1 LNACRTICAAGDT
14 RLMDQSFDQPW
25 PTSLAEAR
33 AIQQHIRTRIITHDA
48 HGPIRTVAGVD
59 TGYSGDSALAAVV
72 VLAFPSLE
80 VLDYAVARRQ
90 IDFPYVPGYL
100 SFREAPAVLDAL
112 ASLRITPDLL
122 ICDGHGLAHP
132 RRCGIASHLG
142 VLTDLP
148 SIGCAKSLLVGTHEP
163 LPDVR
168 GAWMPLHDQGEVV
181 GAALRTR
188 PGVRPVYV
196 SIGHRVALETAI
208 RFVMACV
215 TRYRLPETTR
225 AADALASHGR
235 LPR

>member
-1 LNACRTICAAGDT
+1 MKPSADH
-14 RLMDQSFDQPW
+14 PW
-25 PTSLAEAR
+25 PVDLGEAR
-33 AIQQHIRTRIITHDA
+33 VIQEQIRVQVIARDA
-48 HGPIRTVAGVD
+48 FGPIRTVAGVD

-72 VLAFPSLE
+72 VLAFPSLQA
-80 VLDYAVARRQ
+80 LDYAVARRQ
-90 IDFPYVPGYL
+90 ISFPYVPGYL

-122 ICDGHGLAHP
+122 MCDGHGLAHP
-132 RRCGIASHLG
+132 RRCGIACHLG

-148 SIGCAKSLLVGTHEP
+148 SIGCAKSVLVGAHDP

-168 GAWMPLHDQGEVV
+168 GAWTPLRHDDEIV

-196 SIGHRVALETAI
+196 SVGHRVSLETAI
-208 RFVMACV
+208 QFVMACV

-235 LPR
+235 IPR

>member
-1 LNACRTICAAGDT
+1 MTPSVNH
-14 RLMDQSFDQPW
+14 PW
-25 PTSLAEAR
+25 PTDLDEAR
-33 AIQQHIRTRIITHDA
+33 AIQEQIRAQVITHDA
-48 HGPIRTVAGVD
+48 FGTIRTIAGVD

-72 VLAFPSLE
+72 TLAFPSLQT
-80 VLDYAVARRQ
+80 LDYAVARRQ
-90 IDFPYVPGYL
+90 IGFPYIPGYL

-112 ASLRITPDLL
+112 ASLHIAPDLL

-132 RRCGIASHLG
+132 RRCGIACHIG

-148 SIGCAKSLLVGTHEP
+148 SIGCAKSLLVGVHDP

-168 GAWMPLHDQGEVV
+168 GAWTPLRYHDEVV
-181 GAALRTR
+181 GAAVRTR

-196 SIGHRVALETAI
+196 SVGHRVSLETAI
-208 RFVMACV
+208 QFVMACV

-235 LPR
+235 IPR

>member
-1 LNACRTICAAGDT
+1 MKPSADH
-14 RLMDQSFDQPW
+14 PW
-25 PTSLAEAR
+25 PVDLGEAR
-33 AIQQHIRTRIITHDA
+33 VIQEQIRAQVIARDA
-48 HGPIRTVAGVD
+48 FGPIRTVAGVD

-72 VLAFPSLE
+72 VLAFPSLQA
-80 VLDYAVARRQ
+80 LDYAVARRQ
-90 IDFPYVPGYL
+90 ISFPYVPGYL

-122 ICDGHGLAHP
+122 MCDGHGLAHP
-132 RRCGIASHLG
+132 RRCGIACHLG

-148 SIGCAKSLLVGTHEP
+148 SIGCAKSVLVGAHDP

-168 GAWMPLHDQGEVV
+168 GAWTPLRHDDEIV

-196 SIGHRVALETAI
+196 SVGHRVSLETAI
-208 RFVMACV
+208 QFVMACV

-235 LPR
+235 IPR

>member
-1 LNACRTICAAGDT
+1 MGAAMKT
-14 RLMDQSFDQPW
+14 SANHSW
-25 PTSLAEAR
+25 PADLDEAR
-33 AIQQHIRTRIITHDA
+33 AIQEQIRAQVITYDA
-48 HGPIRTVAGVD
+48 FGSIRTVAGVD

-72 VLAFPSLE
+72 VLAFPSLD
-80 VLDYAVARRQ
+80 VIDYAVARRQ
-90 IDFPYVPGYL
+90 IGFPYVPGYL

-112 ASLRITPDLL
+112 ANLRITPDLL

-132 RRCGIASHLG
+132 RRCGIACHLG

-148 SIGCAKSLLVGTHEP
+148 SIGCAKSVLIGAYGP

-168 GAWMPLHDQGEVV
+168 GAWTPLRDHDEVV
-181 GAALRTR
+181 GAAVRTR

-196 SIGHRVALETAI
+196 SIGHRVSLETAI
-208 RFVMACV
+208 HFVMACV

-235 LPR
+235 IPQ

>member
-1 LNACRTICAAGDT
+1 MKPSADH
-14 RLMDQSFDQPW
+14 PW
-25 PTSLAEAR
+25 PVDLGEAR
-33 AIQQHIRTRIITHDA
+33 VIQERIRAQVIARDA
-48 HGPIRTVAGVD
+48 FGPIRTVAGVD

-72 VLAFPSLE
+72 VLAFPSLQA
-80 VLDYAVARRQ
+80 LDYAVARRQ
-90 IDFPYVPGYL
+90 ISFPYVPGYL

-122 ICDGHGLAHP
+122 MCDGHGLAHP
-132 RRCGIASHLG
+132 RRCGIACHLG

-148 SIGCAKSLLVGTHEP
+148 SIGCAKSVLVGAHDP

-168 GAWMPLHDQGEVV
+168 GAWTPLRHDDEIV

-196 SIGHRVALETAI
+196 SVGHRVSLETAI
-208 RFVMACV
+208 QFVMACV

-225 AADALASHGR
+225 AADALASHR
-235 LPR
+235 RIPR

>member
-1 LNACRTICAAGDT
+1 
-14 RLMDQSFDQPW
+14 MDRSFDQPW
-25 PTSLAEAR
+25 PTCLAEAQT
-33 AIQQHIRTRIITHDA
+33 IQEHIRTRIITHDA
-48 HGPIRTVAGVD
+48 YGSIQTVAGVD

-100 SFREAPAVLDAL
+100 AFREVPAVLDAL

-163 LPDVR
+163 IPDVR
-168 GAWMPLHDQGEVV
+168 GAWTPLYHQGEVV

-196 SIGHRVALETAI
+196 SIGHRVTLETAI

-235 LPR
+235 IRG